1 MAPLLQWLPGE
12 SLFSLCSRYHL
23 IAANHT
29 PARTSQLLFGSKR
42 AGSAHD
48 VPANVNALVSRAKDA
63 LGAANEIIIKRS
75 LLPYYF
81 PFHTVSRCTHWLK
94 QMCEGTAPHVK
105 IQMGLAASGFGMSH
119 PLKACPECMRSDVL
133 KYGINYWQVTHQ
145 LPGVHTC
152 THHGHP
158 LIVATDK
165 VSGKDRFGWIL
176 PSQANFEELTP
187 KQDLMD
193 FEPTMSQ
200 AALAMWKLP
209 IDFQF
214 NLTLLTNVYRGQ
226 FVALDLFDIKSGK
239 YNMPHLENRLGIL
252 IQSSGMSSTW
262 PWLATSE
269 GCSSLSRRLLRMI
282 HQSSPRESR
291 HPLNHLCLILLLF
304 GSWNTFWS
312 IYKGSE
318 LEGLQVD
325 EIVETSPKSS
335 FSTDSNSVNSTRVAS
350 IIAVQAGN
358 SISSIA
364 KTHGV
369 AVATVMAWAAKD
381 GIASQRRP
389 KLLKQEARKRLLH
402 MLARGADKDRAAAAV
417 GVSIQTITR
426 VLMTEPG
433 LNDLW
438 SEARFVKA
446 QKNARKNWL
455 NTMQAFPAA
464 SSVQWRSLE
473 SAAYAWLYRND
484 RSWLQ
489 DAIRSRPIPALV
501 SNFRR
506 DWDQRD
512 VYFAQAVR
520 EAALS
525 FSRLNLHKRLTLGEL
540 CSNVKGLREKQ
551 SVLHKMPRTRTA
563 IQDACSAT
571 RVAPEISLFSLDNPD
586 LH

>member
-42 AGSAHD
+42 TGSAHD
-48 VPANVNALVSRAKDA
+48 VPANVNSLVSRSDET
-63 LGAANEIIIKRS
+63 LGSANEIIIKRS

-81 PFHTVSRCTHWLK
+81 PFHGESRCLQWLN
-94 QMCEGTAPHVK
+94 QMSEGTAPHLK

-133 KYGINYWQVTHQ
+133 NYGVNYWQVIHQ

-165 VSGKDRFGWIL
+165 VSGKDKFGWFL

-200 AALAMWKLP
+200 AAVAMWELP

-226 FVALDLFDIKSGK
+226 FVALDLLDIKSGK
-239 YNMPHLENRLGIL
+239 YHLPQIENRLGIL
-252 IQSSGMSSTW
+252 VQCSGMSSTW
-262 PWLATSE
+262 PWLATYE
-269 GCSSLSRRLLRMI
+269 GCAILARRLLRMI

-312 IYKGSE
+312 TYKGSE
-318 LEGLQVD
+318 LEALQVG
-325 EIVETSPKSS
+325 EISETPPKDSCSS
-335 FSTDSNSVNSTRVAS
+335 LNNSVNSKREAS
-350 IIAVQAGN
+350 IMAMQAGC

-364 KTHGV
+364 KTHGI
-369 AVATVMAWAAKD
+369 AVATVMAWAAKE
-381 GIASQRRP
+381 GIASPRRP
-389 KLLKQEARKRLLH
+389 KLLKQDARIRLLY
-402 MLARGADKDRAAAAV
+402 MLARGADKDQAAAAV

-446 QKNARKNWL
+446 QKNARKIWL
-455 NTMQAFPAA
+455 NTMHAFPEA
-464 SSVQWRSLE
+464 SSVQWRRLE
-473 SAAYAWLYRND
+473 PAAYAWLYRND

-489 DAIRSRPIPALV
+489 EAIRSRPTPALV

-506 DWDQRD
+506 DWEQRD
-512 VYFAQAVR
+512 VYFSQAIR
-520 EAALS
+520 EAALK
-525 FSRLNLHKRLTLGEL
+525 FSRVNQNKRLTLGEL

-563 IQDACSAT
+563 IQYACSAT
-571 RVAPEISLFSLDNPD
+571 RATPEISQISLDNPD